1 MRIKQINVTKLV
13 ITSQLSYFLHPCNTP
28 HVSKAIIADVHIT
41 RVESAACIRNV
52 RSCHRW
58 HSAAAERTTTRRT
71 IPVRRDIYWVT
82 QLRGGSVG
90 HGD

>member
-1 MRIKQINVTKLV
+1 MNVTKLV

-41 RVESAACIRNV
+41 RIESAACIRSVAANV
-52 RSCHRW
+52 RCCHRW